1 MIGFRIAGIHRA
13 AKRSTLLAVS
23 AAALLGTGPQA
34 FSQAT
39 DAKVHGKVVDPSGQP
54 LANGQIKL
62 TKDLTTPFKDEK
74 FTNTADIG
82 ADGTYTVSGVAPG
95 EYFVYVLQKDKTLDR
110 QQVVIKAGD
119 DKDVSLD
126 MSSAAYLAT
135 LKPEERKAI
144 EEYKAKNAAA
154 VAGNKQVAG
163 LNATINSVRADLKT
177 PTPNFDKDSTDA
189 KSAIDSRPTEPL
201 LWVLQ
206 GDVFTAKT
214 DAAAS
219 ADRKNKVSPT
229 TDDAVTKGY
238 SDAIDSYKKAEDLLS
253 ASGTK
258 PNPDMSATV
267 YNQLGNT
274 YAKSGKI
281 PDASAAYDKAVSLK
295 PADAGTFY
303 TNEASVLFNNHQP
316 ALDAAN
322 KAIAADPSKA
332 APYFVK
338 GQELLNQ
345 ATVDKSGKI
354 IPPAGCV
361 DAYQKYLE
369 LAPDGPQAASVKET
383 LAALGEKVQ
392 THYSAAKKGS
402 K

>member
-1 MIGFRIAGIHRA
+1 MAGIRSA
-13 AKRSTLLAVS
+13 AKSSTLLAVS
-23 AAALLGTGPQA
+23 AAALLGMGSSA
-34 FSQAT
+34 FSQT

-54 LANGQIKL
+54 LANGEVKL

-74 FTNTADIG
+74 FTNTVAIG
-82 ADGTYTVSGVAPG
+82 SDGTYTVTGVTPG
-95 EYFVYVLQKDKTLDR
+95 EYFVYILQKDKTMDR

-126 MSSAAYLAT
+126 MSSEKYLAT

-154 VAGNKQVAG
+154 VAGNRQVAG
-163 LNATINSVRADLKT
+163 LNATITGVRADLKT
-177 PTPNFDKDSTDA
+177 PTPNFDKDSADA

-201 LWVLQ
+201 LWILQ
-206 GDVFTAKT
+206 GDVFAARA

-219 ADRKNKVSPT
+219 ADRKNKTNPN
-229 TDDAVTKGY
+229 TDDAVTKGF
-238 SDAIDSYKKAEDLLS
+238 SDAVDSYKKAEDLLS
-253 ASGTK
+253 ASGAK

-267 YNQLGNT
+267 YNQIGNT
-274 YAKSGKI
+274 YAKQGKTA
-281 PDASAAYDKAVSLK
+281 DASTAYDKAVSLE
-295 PADAGTFY
+295 PANAGTY
-303 TNEASVLFNNHQP
+303 YANEAAVLFNAHQP
-316 ALDAAN
+316 ALEAAN
-322 KAIAADPSKA
+322 KAIAADPSKP

-345 ATVDKSGKI
+345 ATVDKAGKI

-369 LAPDGPQAASVKET
+369 LAPDGPQAESVKET

-392 THYSAAKKGS
+392 THYSAKKG

>member
-1 MIGFRIAGIHRA
+1 MIGFRS

-23 AAALLGTGPQA
+23 AAALLGVGPQA

-39 DAKVHGKVVDPSGQP
+39 DAKVHGKVVDPTGQP
-54 LANGQIKL
+54 LANGQVKF

-74 FTNTADIG
+74 FTNTVDVG
-82 ADGTYTVSGVAPG
+82 ADGSYTVTGVTPG
-95 EYFVYVLQKDKTLDR
+95 EYFIYFLQKDKTLDR

-144 EEYKAKNAAA
+144 EDYKAKNAAA

-163 LNATINSVRADLKT
+163 LNSTITSVRADLKSS
-177 PTPNFDKDSTDA
+177 TPNFDKDSADA

-206 GDVFTAKT
+206 GDVLSTKA

-219 ADRKNKVSPT
+219 ADRKNKTNPNS
-229 TDDAVTKGY
+229 DDAVTKGY
-238 SDAIDSYKKAEDLLS
+238 SDAIDSYKKAEDLLG
-253 ASGTK
+253 APGVK

-267 YNQLGNT
+267 YNQMGNT
-274 YAKSGKI
+274 LAKSGKI

-295 PADAGTFY
+295 PAEAGTFY
-303 TNEASVLFNNHQP
+303 ANEAAVLFNAHQP

-322 KAIAADPSKA
+322 KAIAADPNKP

-345 ATVDKSGKI
+345 ATVDKAGKI
-354 IPPAGCV
+354 VPPPGCV

-383 LAALGEKVQ
+383 LTALGEKVQ
-392 THYSAAKKGS
+392 THYSATAAKKG